1 MEDANLYGASD
12 EVQHSSRSRVM
23 GMGFRMRIPI
33 RDGRTMMWWAWVALL
48 ALQHGRTA
56 AHAQRLRSFV
66 K

>member
-1 MEDANLYGASD
+1 MDGREPWTGHLTKPAQVRFGNED
-12 EVQHSSRSRVM
+12 
-23 GMGFRMRIPI
+23 GFAQRIPI